1 VTASFLAEF
10 LKLRKRPAA
19 WVLMLVWAAVVILF
33 GYLFTYSFVSAPAP
47 EDAPREQRAQQEAI
61 SEELLPT
68 LMPENLLEN
77 LFVNGTFAIG
87 GAIVLILGALASGSE
102 YGWGTLKTVLTQRPG
117 RLGAF
122 SGKLLALGA
131 VLVLFVLVGLAAGS
145 LGSLVVAR
153 LEDAAVDW
161 PPLRELAKGLG
172 VGVLIFAVWG
182 SLGFALAVLFRGTPL
197 AIGLGL
203 AYALAVENAIA
214 ALPIESEAFE
224 NVRRIMLGENT
235 SSVSGYF
242 GSPSQAFGAPEPLV
256 EPGRAALVLTAY
268 TVGFIL
274 LAAFFFRRRDVT

>member
-1 VTASFLAEF
+1 VAASFLAEF

-19 WVLMLVWAAVVILF
+19 WVLMLVWTTVVILF

-47 EDAPREQRAQQEAI
+47 EDAPREQRAQQEAF
-61 SEELLPT
+61 SEELLST

-131 VLVLFVLVGLAAGS
+131 ILVLFVLVGLAAGS

-224 NVRRIMLGENT
+224 DVRSLMLGENT

-242 GSPSQAFGAPEPLV
+242 GSSSQAFGAPEPLV

>member
-1 VTASFLAEF
+1 VAASFLAEF

-19 WVLMLVWAAVVILF
+19 WVLMLVWASVVILF

-47 EDAPREQRAQQEAI
+47 EDAPREQRAQQEAF

-131 VLVLFVLVGLAAGS
+131 ILVLFVLVGLAAGS
-145 LGSLVVAR
+145 LGSFVVAR

-172 VGVLIFAVWG
+172 VGTLIFAVWG
-182 SLGFALAVLFRGTPL
+182 TLGFALAVLFRGTPL

>member
-1 VTASFLAEF
+1 MAASFLAEF

-19 WVLMLVWAAVVILF
+19 WVLMLVWTTVVILF

-47 EDAPREQRAQQEAI
+47 EDAPREQRAQQEAF
-61 SEELLPT
+61 SEELLST

-131 VLVLFVLVGLAAGS
+131 ILVLFVLVGLAAGS

-224 NVRRIMLGENT
+224 DVRSLMLGENT

-242 GSPSQAFGAPEPLV
+242 GSSSQAFGAPEPLV

>member
-1 VTASFLAEF
+1 VAASFLAEF

-19 WVLMLVWAAVVILF
+19 WVLMLVWASVVILF

-47 EDAPREQRAQQEAI
+47 EDAPREQRAQQEAF

-172 VGVLIFAVWG
+172 VGVLIFAVWS

>member
-1 VTASFLAEF
+1 VAASFLAEF

-19 WVLMLVWAAVVILF
+19 WVLMLVWTTVVILF

-47 EDAPREQRAQQEAI
+47 EDVPREQRAQQEAF
-61 SEELLPT
+61 SEELLST

-87 GAIVLILGALASGSE
+87 GAIVLILGSLASGSE

-131 VLVLFVLVGLAAGS
+131 ILVLFVLVGLAAGS
-145 LGSLVVAR
+145 LGSFVVAR

-172 VGVLIFAVWG
+172 VGTLIFAVWG
-182 SLGFALAVLFRGTPL
+182 TLGFALAVLFRGTPL

>member
-1 VTASFLAEF
+1 MAASFLAEF

-19 WVLMLVWAAVVILF
+19 WVLMLVWTTVVILF

-47 EDAPREQRAQQEAI
+47 EDAPREQRAQQEAF
-61 SEELLPT
+61 SEELLST

-131 VLVLFVLVGLAAGS
+131 ILVLFVLVGLAAGS

-172 VGVLIFAVWG
+172 VGTLIFAVWG

-224 NVRRIMLGENT
+224 DVRSLMLGENT

-242 GSPSQAFGAPEPLV
+242 GSSSQAFGAPEPLV

>member
-1 VTASFLAEF
+1 MAASFLAEF

-19 WVLMLVWAAVVILF
+19 WVLMLVWATVVILF

-47 EDAPREQRAQQEAI
+47 EDAPREQRAQQEAF
-61 SEELLPT
+61 SEELLST

-131 VLVLFVLVGLAAGS
+131 ILVLFVLVGLAAGS

>member
-1 VTASFLAEF
+1 VAASFLAEF

-19 WVLMLVWAAVVILF
+19 WVLMLVWATVVILF

-47 EDAPREQRAQQEAI
+47 EDAPREQRAQQEAF

-131 VLVLFVLVGLAAGS
+131 ILVLFVLVGLAAGS

>member
-1 VTASFLAEF
+1 VAASFLAEF

-19 WVLMLVWAAVVILF
+19 WVLMLVWATVVILF

-47 EDAPREQRAQQEAI
+47 EDAPREQRAQQEAF
-61 SEELLPT
+61 SEELLST

-131 VLVLFVLVGLAAGS
+131 ILVLFVLVGLAAGS